1 MTKNPMHSKTTF
13 ITLCG
18 TLAAGIEALPDA
30 TFLVGGKTLTKAQI
44 TLPLTTYVDQ
54 ATKTAAAKTAYDE
67 SLIAERASE
76 EEARAVVDDVK
87 PYLAGRF
94 GAASPQLQQQF
105 GLPPHKKPQKTVAA
119 KAGAIAK
126 GKATRTLLGT
136 RGSKQKKELITSSA
150 QSHAAPPAASPAPT
164 ATPAEQPAAPPAP
177 PTATKPGA

>member
-1 MTKNPMHSKTTF
+1 MTKNPMNTKTTF
-13 ITLCG
+13 IALCG

-44 TLPLTTYVDQ
+44 TQPLTTYVDQ

-67 SLIAERASE
+67 SLITERGSE
-76 EEARAVVDDVK
+76 QDARAMVDDLK

-136 RGSKQKKELITSSA
+136 RGSKQKKELVASSA
-150 QSHAAPPAASPAPT
+150 QSHAAAP
-164 ATPAEQPAAPPAP
+164 ATPAEPPAAPPAP